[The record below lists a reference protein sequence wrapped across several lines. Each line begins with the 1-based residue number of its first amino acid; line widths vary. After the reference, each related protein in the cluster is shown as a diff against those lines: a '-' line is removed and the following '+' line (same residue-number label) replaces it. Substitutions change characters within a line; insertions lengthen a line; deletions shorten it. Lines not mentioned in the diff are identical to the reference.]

1 MLTLPLEYRKNG
13 FDYKMFFRDNEVAI
27 YEQWDEGKIIAF
39 EVCEIVYMP
48 KGEVFGKVVDE
59 REKIPS
65 TEQWG
70 TKAFTVKTLEQAM
83 IKKDEM
89 KHQIMLRKQKVQA
102 SVATGV
108 DSSNQS

>member
-13 FDYKMFFRDNEVAI
+13 FDYKMFFRDKEIAI

-39 EVCEIVYMP
+39 EVIEIVNMP
-48 KGEVFGKVVDE
+48 KGVVFGKEVDE

-83 IKKDEM
+83 IKK
-89 KHQIMLRKQKVQA
+89 HQIMLRKQKVQA

-108 DSSNQS
+108 DR